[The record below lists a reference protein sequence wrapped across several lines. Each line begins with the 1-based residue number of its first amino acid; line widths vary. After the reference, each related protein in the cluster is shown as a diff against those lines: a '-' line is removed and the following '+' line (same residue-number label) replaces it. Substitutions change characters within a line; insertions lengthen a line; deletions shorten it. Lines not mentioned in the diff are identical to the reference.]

1 MPPDR
6 KPDVLDPSQQ
16 RERALARWDN
26 EWGAIPGRPHDAA
39 IFSDEQSA
47 VPELTNA
54 ELVHLRV
61 RVIALENLVISL
73 LAGATDRQLDLARE
87 MASYISPRPGFTQH
101 PLTIHAASQMID
113 LVDRAGQF
121 RPHSPAA
128 VPYKRTA
135 IFDEHSLPA
144 GLRRE
149 HRTKPGVWGV
159 IRVLDGRL
167 RYVVIDP
174 ASEMI
179 LEPGHPGL
187 VLPDQPHFVEPLGPV
202 RLQVE
207 FYNQLPD
214 L

>member
-1 MPPDR
+1 MPPDK
-6 KPDVLDPSQQ
+6 KPEVLDPSQQ

-26 EWGAIPGRPHDAA
+26 EGGAIPGGPHD
-39 IFSDEQSA
+39 SDEQSE

-87 MASYISPRPGFTQH
+87 MAGYISPRPGFTQH

-113 LVDRAGQF
+113 VVERAGQF
-121 RPHSPAA
+121 REPPPAA
-128 VPYKRTA
+128 APYKSTPV
-135 IFDEHSLPA
+135 FDEDSLPA

-167 RYVVIDP
+167 RYAVLDP

-187 VLPDQPHFVEPLGPV
+187 VLPDQPHLVEPLGPM
-202 RLQVE
+202 RMQVQ
-207 FYNQLPD
+207 FYKQLPD